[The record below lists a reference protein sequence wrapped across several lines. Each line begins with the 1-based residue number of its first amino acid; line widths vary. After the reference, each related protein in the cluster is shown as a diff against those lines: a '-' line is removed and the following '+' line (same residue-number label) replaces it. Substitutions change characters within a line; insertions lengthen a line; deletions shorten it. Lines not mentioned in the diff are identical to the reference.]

1 MHRRA
6 INKNRSGSFRPGNAS
21 TGERPA
27 GFIRLATILKNEAAL
42 CAAAIVLMSVLFVI
56 RYQASLWLAL
66 CSVPFALL
74 AGYTMFFFERQL
86 EDLHRKVMGRGG
98 RIQAGFLAFFLFLL
112 LGILVFLALVSYPM
126 GMVADRLGSG
136 HLHVHYGR
144 WAINLGI
151 IVALLCWLR
160 CVVRRLSGLSSS

>member
-6 INKNRSGSFRPGNAS
+6 INKNRSGSFRSGNTS
-21 TGERPA
+21 A
-27 GFIRLATILKNEAAL
+27 GGRSAGSFRLATILKNEVAL

-56 RYQASLWLAL
+56 RYQASFWLAV

-112 LGILVFLALVSYPM
+112 LGILVFLVLVSYPM

-136 HLHVHYGR
+136 HLQVHYGR
-144 WAINLGI
+144 WATNLGM

-160 CVVRRLSGLSSS
+160 CVVRRLSGPSG

>member
-6 INKNRSGSFRPGNAS
+6 INKNRPGALRSQGAS
-21 TGERPA
+21 A
-27 GFIRLATILKNEAAL
+27 GGRSAGPRRLADMLKNEAAL
-42 CAAAIVLMSVLFVI
+42 CAVAIVMMSILFVI

-86 EDLHRKVMGRGG
+86 EELHRKVMGRGG

-126 GMVADRLGSG
+126 GMVAERLGSG
-136 HLHVHYGR
+136 HLQVHYGR

-151 IVALLCWLR
+151 VVALLCWLR
-160 CVVRRLSGLSSS
+160 CVVRRLSGPSS